1 MRNQYLDS
9 KTIYQK
15 VEKTWPALEGGLSL
29 IIELLGLIVVFM
41 LFREIG
47 EWITDD
53 NFSPDILLSLVVL
66 PAIYLFKDVSEMIEP
81 FFVRVQLNQDEVI
94 VETGIFTRSKDCL
107 KLKNIENVEV
117 VTTLLG
123 RWFNYGT
130 LNLYAYGSWVQIPN
144 ITDYQKHQDDIEK
157 HIQKNNK

>member
-1 MRNQYLDS
+1 MNS
-9 KTIYQK
+9 KTTYQK
-15 VEKTWPALEGGLSL
+15 VEKAWPALEEGLSL

-66 PAIYLFKDVSEMIEP
+66 PAIYLFKDVSEIIEP
-81 FFVRVQLNQDEVI
+81 IFVKVQLSKDEVI

-107 KLKNIENVEV
+107 KLKNIENIEV
-117 VTTLLG
+117 VTTLMG

-144 ITDYQKHQDDIEK
+144 IADYQKHQEDIQN
-157 HIQKNNK
+157 HIQKNNKNA